1 MTLLL
6 TGACSGSAVTT
17 AQPPEVAAP
26 SPFILQFTGTY
37 EDPQALAGSISWL
50 RIDRDGTFEMMIQG
64 APASEHGTM
73 ATSNALQ
80 LPVTLELDAGALGT
94 VTVTITDYDGVL
106 HVTLDGQTSTLRA
119 TGAVGPSESLCDRP
133 LRHVLGREGVHPRPR
148 RLRPLIAPADEQ
160 STPGLPAAPAWA
172 STTRVSMDPR
182 S

>member
-119 TGAVGPSESLCDRP
+119 TGAVGPSESLCDDTD
-133 LRHVLGREGVHPRPR
+133 GVWRDSD
-148 RLRPLIAPADEQ
+148 ADPA
-160 STPGLPAAPAWA
+160 TGLYCTCSAGKAYIPDQGGCVP
-172 STTRVSMDPR
+172 
-182 S
+182 